1 MGVGLMRQQV
11 TKCQSLD
18 VECLLG
24 WGGERTH
31 IFMHSLA
38 SDWTQVGLVE
48 ESKEGDPRRGKSEAR
63 P

>member
-1 MGVGLMRQQV
+1 MGLMRQQV
-11 TKCQSLD
+11 TKCQSLGM
-18 VECLLG
+18 ESLLG
-24 WGGERTH
+24 WGGEMTH

-38 SDWTQVGLVE
+38 SDWRQVGLVE